1 MSYLEPLQQALAGAG
16 SAFNC
21 SSQLSSFAS
30 LQGNSSTPS
39 VVTPPNGTSPTS
51 AASNAGSAAAN
62 QVYGIIGQPD
72 TSKPATLGGILNQ
85 LLGGPSS

>member
-1 MSYLEPLQQALAGAG
+1 VVSPSNGA
-16 SAFNC
+16 
-21 SSQLSSFAS
+21 
-30 LQGNSSTPS
+30 
-39 VVTPPNGTSPTS
+39 SPTS
-51 AASNAGSAAAN
+51 GANSAGAAAAN